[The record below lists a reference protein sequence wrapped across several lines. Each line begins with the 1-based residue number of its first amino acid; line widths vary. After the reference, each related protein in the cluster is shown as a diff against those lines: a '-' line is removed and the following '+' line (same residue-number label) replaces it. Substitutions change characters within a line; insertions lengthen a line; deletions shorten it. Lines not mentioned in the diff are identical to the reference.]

1 MADTINTSSFSSVV
15 GSLGTIG
22 NIVLTAYGLFAQDDA
37 NQEARNDARIY
48 NERVLGIQ
56 EKTLAEKIAGR
67 KGTLAFNK
75 AESRKNWKWMEEE
88 RGYGR
93 AQEFAKNF
101 NSVLEKEPMF
111 KNNLAQ
117 IWGGQK

>member
-1 MADTINTSSFSSVV
+1 MSAVLTA
-15 GSLGTIG
+15 LGTIG
-22 NIVLTAYGLFAQDDA
+22 GIIMDAYGLSKQDDA
-37 NQEARNDARIY
+37 NEKARRDARIY

-56 EKTLAEKIAGR
+56 EKTIAEKIAGR

-75 AESRKNWKWMEEE
+75 AESRKKWKWMEEE

>member
-1 MADTINTSSFSSVV
+1 MADTINTSSFSDVV

-37 NQEARNDARIY
+37 NQEARNDASAY
-48 NERVLGIQ
+48 NAQALGLQERGLGEQ
-56 EKTLAEKIAGR
+56 IAAR
-67 KGTLAFNK
+67 KAGLAFQK
-75 AESRKNWKWMEEE
+75 SESRRKWKWMEEE

-93 AQEFAKNF
+93 AQAFAQNF
-101 NSVLEKEPMF
+101 NSVLNKEPQF

-117 IWGGQK
+117 IWGR